1 MFDQLE
7 TINQRPLPYEYY
19 TAQDL
24 WDDEYVSTQML
35 EYHLNPESDLASRK
49 TAFIDRSAQWI
60 AARFSLE
67 EGKSVCDFGCGPG
80 LYTSRFAKTG
90 AKVTGLDF
98 SRNSVAYAKRQ
109 AEENGFDIEYRLGNY
124 LDFQSDEKFDL
135 ITMIYLDFC
144 PLSPK
149 QRKTLLDIFQK
160 HLKDDGRVFMDVLTL
175 AFFEQSKEE
184 KTYEYS
190 ARDGFW
196 AAGPYYA
203 FNSTWKYTD
212 INLLLNKHVIVE
224 KNRTREIFNWLQ
236 CFDGNSFAR
245 EAEAG
250 GLEVLESYSNTAG
263 GVFEEKGTE
272 MAMVLKKH

>member
-7 TINQRPLPYEYY
+7 KINQRPLPYEFY

-24 WDDEYVSTQML
+24 WDDDYVSTQML
-35 EYHLNPESDLASRK
+35 EYHLNPDSDLASRK
-49 TAFIDRSAQWI
+49 MEFIDRSAQWI
-60 AARFSLE
+60 AARFGLG

-80 LYTSRFAKTG
+80 LYTSRFAQTG

-98 SRNSVAYAKRQ
+98 SRNSLAYAKRQ

-124 LDFQSDEKFDL
+124 LDFQSDEKYDL

-144 PLSPK
+144 PLSPE
-149 QRKTLLDIFQK
+149 QRKTLLDIFHK

-175 AFFEQSKEE
+175 AFFEQSNGE

-190 ARDGFW
+190 AQDGFW
-196 AAGPYYA
+196 AAGPYYV
-203 FNSTWKYTD
+203 FNNTWKYTD

-224 KNRTREIFNWLQ
+224 ENRTREICNWLQ
-236 CFDGNSFAR
+236 CFDRRSFAQ

-250 GLEVLESYSNTAG
+250 GFEVLESYSNTAG

>member
-1 MFDQLE
+1 
-7 TINQRPLPYEYY
+7 LPYEYY

-263 GVFEEKGTE
+263 GVFEEKGME